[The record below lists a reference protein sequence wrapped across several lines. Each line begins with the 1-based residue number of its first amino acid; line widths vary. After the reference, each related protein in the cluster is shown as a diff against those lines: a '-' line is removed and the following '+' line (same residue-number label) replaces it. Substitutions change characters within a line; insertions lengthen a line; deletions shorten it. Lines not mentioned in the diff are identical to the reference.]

1 MGNPLPITS
10 KLLPRAGN
18 WMYLAEV
25 AVLTRVLTGIMRVL
39 VNSPSQQKDPRLSQ
53 NQKRQALIERAFVE
67 LVGTACYMA
76 FLHLGQD
83 LVNLAYKPKIPH
95 ITLAGKDIS
104 HELTQAL
111 TDLGL
116 CVNKFDKHINEYLK
130 EVYTPGAKPG
140 DVKAKNLIY
149 RVLYGDPKTGM
160 ANMDALKNKFAELSE
175 VKARNLSQEHLD
187 KAFNKIVNE
196 VAELKQFAMKNN
208 VWASAA
214 ILLGVAVSAWAGGT
228 GIQKMCDGP
237 VASTAK
243 MVLDKH
249 YRRDS
254 KVKAPAAPS
263 QPAAVSPQVGEPD
276 KLFTQEVPAMAT
288 VPAPPK
294 TLSLMSEAP
303 PLLPPVQSPQSQ
315 QSGPQSMQTLYLP
328 NPKQPTATP
337 FAIGNMLPPYHMPMP
352 FIRVGGA

>member
-39 VNSPSQQKDPRLSQ
+39 VNSPSQQKDPKLSK
-53 NQKRQALIERAFVE
+53 NQKRQALIERFFVE
-67 LVGTACYMA
+67 IVGTACYMA

-83 LVNLAYKPKIPH
+83 LVNLAYKPKVPH

-104 HELTQAL
+104 QELRHAL

-116 CVNKFDKHINEYLK
+116 CVNKFDQHINDYLK

-140 DVKAKNLIY
+140 DAKAKNLIY
-149 RVLYGDPKTGM
+149 RVLYGDSKTGM
-160 ANMDALKNKFAELSE
+160 ANMEALKNKFAELSE
-175 VKARNLSQEHLD
+175 VKAKNLSQEHLD

-249 YRRDS
+249 YRKDS
-254 KVKAPAAPS
+254 KVRGPAAPS
-263 QPAAVSPQVGEPD
+263 QPVAVSQVGGEPD
-276 KLFTQEVPAMAT
+276 KQQEPAMVAP
-288 VPAPPK
+288 PAPAK
-294 TLSLMSEAP
+294 TLSLVSEAP

-315 QSGPQSMQTLYLP
+315 QSGPQSLQTLYLP

-337 FAIGNMLPPYHMPMP
+337 FAIGKMLPYHMPQPFP